1 MWKHSLQLKL
11 QMLDSMSIP
20 SLKSLL
26 KRFRNQNKRLF
37 KPNRTLELHAN
48 SDLKGQ
54 RIVRIRRIVLSSQL
68 VTLGFCRTLILLAL
82 LRRLEPKMTQLALL
96 RRLKLQK
103 SKESTLK
110 PLLQWI
116 SLRGA
121 TLRRVA
127 KVVRFGVQ
135 TILLCVIRIRL
146 KLRRQMEQN

>member
-11 QMLDSMSIP
+11 QMLDSISIP
-20 SLKSLL
+20 SLKLLL

-48 SDLKGQ
+48 SDPKGQ
-54 RIVRIRRIVLSSQL
+54 RIVRIRRIILSSQL
-68 VTLGFCRTLILLAL
+68 VTLEFCRTLIMLAL

-110 PLLQWI
+110 TLLQWI

-121 TLRRVA
+121 LWRA
-127 KVVRFGVQ
+127 IVVQFGVQ
-135 TILLCVIRIRL
+135 TILLRAVRIRL
-146 KLRRQMEQN
+146 KLGRQMEQN

>member
-1 MWKHSLQLKL
+1 MQKYSLQLKL
-11 QMLDSMSIP
+11 QMLDSISIP

-26 KRFRNQNKRLF
+26 KRFKNQNKRLF
-37 KPNRTLELHAN
+37 KLNRTLELHAN

-54 RIVRIRRIVLSSQL
+54 RIVRIRIIILSSL
-68 VTLGFCRTLILLAL
+68 LGTLEFCKTLIMLAL

-96 RRLKLQK
+96 KRLKLQK

-110 PLLQWI
+110 PLLQQI

-121 TLRRVA
+121 TLQRVA

-135 TILLCVIRIRL
+135 TILLRVIRIRL
-146 KLRRQMEQN
+146 KLRRQIKQN